1 MLIRTNRRGFLFS
14 ALAAAAAGQTSG
26 KEIRIGVLGTGSR
39 GVDMMRIS
47 MKLPGVRVAAVCDI
61 SEQRATRAQQVVE
74 DATGQRPKPYTG
86 GANDYKR
93 MLDSPEV
100 DVVLVMTPQSQHAA
114 QSIYAMNAG
123 KHVGSETPVAYT
135 IDECWAL
142 VEAKEKTG
150 RRFMLLENYP
160 YSRSR
165 MMVLNMAHTGVFGD
179 TTYGEG
185 CYIHDTRNL
194 AYEKDGSLS
203 WRGEIARKYRGDV
216 YPTHGMGPVSL
227 WLGVNRGDRY
237 ATLVSMDTGTKG
249 LQAYAREQFG
259 KDHPAAQK
267 GFFQKGDTTITMLR
281 TANDKLAVVRYE
293 SGSTRPGMGWE
304 SLNGTKGAYDGSP
317 QGESVYLAGRSEGH
331 RWEPLDKYRNEFEH
345 PYWKN
350 DGETA
355 SRTGH
360 GGGDYFVMREFFR
373 AIAEDREPPI
383 DVYDGVTWSS
393 VLPLSGQSIREG
405 NKSLPFPDFTRGRWK
420 DRKLTGFGIADP
432 VKGPR

>member
-1 MLIRTNRRGFLFS
+1 MHIQTNRRGFLMS
-14 ALAAAAAGQTSG
+14 SLALSAAAQSRS
-26 KEIRIGVLGTGSR
+26 KEIRVGVLGAGAR

-47 MKLPGVRVAAVCDI
+47 MRLPGVRVAAICDV
-61 SEQRATRAQQVVE
+61 SEQRTTRAQQVVE
-74 DATGQRPKPYTG
+74 EATGQRPTPYSRS
-86 GANDYKR
+86 AEDYKR
-93 MLDSPEV
+93 MLDSPDL
-100 DVVLVMTPQSQHAA
+100 DVVLVMTPQNQHAA
-114 QSIYAMNAG
+114 QSIYAMNSG

-135 IDECWAL
+135 LDECWAL

-160 YSRSR
+160 YARSR
-165 MMVLNMAHTGVFGD
+165 MMVLNMAHSGVLGEV
-179 TTYGEG
+179 TYGEG

-194 AYEKDGSLS
+194 AYEKDGSLT

-237 ATLVSMDTGTKG
+237 ATVVSMDTGTRG
-249 LQAYAREQFG
+249 LQSYAREHFG
-259 KDHPAAQK
+259 KDHPAAQP

-281 TANDKLAVVRYE
+281 TANEKLAVVRYE

-304 SLNGTKGAYDGSP
+304 SLNGTRGAYDGSP
-317 QGESVYLAGRSEGH
+317 QGETIYLAGRTKGH
-331 RWEPLDKYRNEFEH
+331 GWEPLEKYRSEYEH

-355 SRTGH
+355 IRTGH

-383 DVYDGVTWSS
+383 DVYDGVTWSA
-393 VLPLSGQSIREG
+393 VLPLSSQSIREG
-405 NKSLPFPDFTRGRWK
+405 NKSLAFPDFTRGRWK
-420 DRKLTGFGIADP
+420 DRKLGGFGVQPITN
-432 VKGPR
+432 G